1 MNAKNKQKKNKL
13 YPLQSSF
20 EYLPAFPLQSNPLS
34 TLETTFD
41 GGVTTDV
48 SGGGGGRSILSLTS
62 SRPSLTSWRLGQS
75 SPRLQAG
82 DAPSMANNSYGGR
95 GGGQQGARYL
105 YPGHLRRQLTA
116 RGAALSSGGGS
127 GGGPAGDRGG
137 GAGEDLELDGLNVEV
152 TGYMSDGDVLS
163 KNIARP
169 DDVSSG

>member
-1 MNAKNKQKKNKL
+1 MFLCINCMYIHKL
-13 YPLQSSF
+13 MFLAAHLVQSI
-20 EYLPAFPLQSNPLS
+20 PHS

-48 SGGGGGRSILSLTS
+48 SGSGGGRSILSLTS

-82 DAPSMANNSYGGR
+82 DAPSITNNYGGR

-116 RGAALSSGGGS
+116 RGAALCGVGS
-127 GGGPAGDRGG
+127 GGERGG
-137 GAGEDLELDGLNVEV
+137 GGTSEDLELDGLSVEV

-163 KNIARP
+163 KNITRP
-169 DDVSSG
+169 DDVGSG